1 MKRRC
6 KFSSRQSHFALSFVV
21 FWLFCLTSGVFAQD
35 RLTYKDGR
43 TQDTKI
49 LGVSGA
55 NVQIQ
60 VGTGSVGVPLASIAS
75 VAMSAP
81 ADIAAANAAC
91 RAGDYA
97 KALPL
102 AKAVAEKYKG
112 LPTDWARQAMSL
124 VGDLSVDLGNLKEA
138 EAVYKDYQRIYPGS
152 GTLQTDVGMAR
163 IAVARKSYE
172 EAKAKLEPIAA
183 VALKEKTPNPAFAPA
198 YSQTFYL
205 LGQIA
210 EAQAQP
216 EVALENYLRTV
227 TLFYADRSAA
237 AAAQEKANALRKKD
251 PTLAVP

>member
-6 KFSSRQSHFALSFVV
+6 SFSPQQSHFALSFAVFCL
-21 FWLFCLTSGVFAQD
+21 FWLNNGALAQD

-49 LGVSGA
+49 LGVNGA
-55 NVQIQ
+55 TVQIQ
-60 VGTGSVGVPLASIAS
+60 VGTGSIGVPLATVAS
-75 VAMSAP
+75 VAMAAP
-81 ADIAAANAAC
+81 ADLAAANAAY

-102 AKAVAEKYKG
+102 AKGVAEKYKG
-112 LPTDWARQAMSL
+112 LPIAWAQQATSL
-124 VGDLSVDLGNLKEA
+124 MGDIHVALGNLKDA
-138 EAVYKDYQRIYPGS
+138 EAAYKDYLRIYPGA

-163 IAVARKSYE
+163 IAVARKNYD

-183 VALKEKTPNPAFAPA
+183 AALKEKTPTAAYAPA
-198 YSQTFYL
+198 YSQTFFL

-227 TLFYADRSAA
+227 TLFPEDHSAA
-237 AAAQEKANALRKKD
+237 AAAQEKADALRKKD
-251 PTLAVP
+251 PTLTVP

>member
-1 MKRRC
+1 M
-6 KFSSRQSHFALSFVV
+6 
-21 FWLFCLTSGVFAQD
+21 
-35 RLTYKDGR
+35 
-43 TQDTKI
+43 
-49 LGVSGA
+49 SGA

-60 VGTGSVGVPLASIAS
+60 VGTGSVGIPLASLAS
-75 VAMSAP
+75 VAMAAP
-81 ADIAAANAAC
+81 ADLAAANAAC

-97 KALPL
+97 QALPL

-112 LPTDWARQAMSL
+112 LPADWARQAMSL
-124 VGDLSVDLGNLKEA
+124 VGDISVDLGKLKEA
-138 EAVYKDYQRIYPGS
+138 EAVYKDYQRIYPGT

-172 EAKAKLEPIAA
+172 AARAKLEPIAA
-183 VALKEKTPNPAFAPA
+183 AALKEKTPNPAVALV

-216 EVALENYLRTV
+216 EVALESYLRTV
-227 TLFYADRSAA
+227 TLFSADRGAA

-251 PTLAVP
+251 PTLIVP